1 MQINYVIVALAA
13 AGVIIA
19 GTYFLSKKRKSP
31 SRIEKKTLDKLTLF
45 YIKEF
50 FQQDIQP
57 LAGGCKAVVLKV
69 NKEQIKKL
77 NLLVNH
83 EYSYYVLTYYDT
95 KNREIKLDRC
105 TIIETKDIDSLL
117 AEAFGDKDMLIL
129 E

>member
-19 GTYFLSKKRKSP
+19 GTYFLSKKRESP

-45 YIKEF
+45 YVKEF

-57 LAGGCKAVVLKV
+57 LAEGCKAVALKV

-83 EYSYYVLTYYDT
+83 EYSYYVLTYYDV
-95 KNREIKLDRC
+95 KSREIRLDRC
-105 TIIETKDIDSLL
+105 TVIETKDIDSLL